1 MDERYDAATLIWL
14 QKYIVPDRNSFAA
27 RMSLKRPPSLVWPL
41 LLVLALIWGSSFI
54 LMKRGLYSDGVPMLT
69 PWQLATVRLSVAWLA
84 LSPFLLR
91 HYAFLR
97 SHFWALL
104 GAGML
109 GNGIP
114 AFLFATA
121 QSRIDS
127 SLSGMLNSLTPLM
140 TLVAGVLLFGTRV
153 RGIHVVGILLGLV
166 GAAGLILVARDGR
179 PLEINFFALLP
190 ILGTVCYGLSGN
202 IVKRHLYSLP
212 PIATAALALTFVG
225 PVSLLLAAGSGL
237 NDTLTA
243 VPGAGK
249 ALGYVV
255 LLAVMSSALAL
266 VLWNILLQRTS
277 ALRASSVTYL
287 MPVVAIGWGLLDG
300 EIIGLRE
307 LGMITL
313 VLSGVY
319 IVSVAERG
327 R

>member
-1 MDERYDAATLIWL
+1 MFRL
-14 QKYIVPDRNSFAA
+14 QKYVDPDRNSFAP
-27 RMSLKRPPSLVWPL
+27 RMSPQRPSSLVWPL
-41 LLVLALIWGSSFI
+41 LITLALIWGSSFI
-54 LMKRGLYSDGVPMLT
+54 LMKRGLYADGVPMLS
-69 PWQLATVRLSVAWLA
+69 PWQLATVRLGVAWLA

-91 HYAFLR
+91 HNAYLR
-97 SHFWALL
+97 SHFWPLL
-104 GAGML
+104 GAGLL

-140 TLVAGVLLFGTRV
+140 TLLAGLLLFGTRV
-153 RGIHVVGILLGLV
+153 RGIHVMGILLGLL
-166 GAAGLILVARDGR
+166 GAAGLILVARDGG
-179 PLEINFFALLP
+179 PLEVNAYALLP
-190 ILGTVCYGLSGN
+190 VLGTVCYGLSGN

-225 PVSLLLAAGSGL
+225 PVALLLAAGSGL
-237 NDTLTA
+237 DDTLTH

-249 ALGYVV
+249 ALGFVV

-266 VLWNILLQRTS
+266 VLWNMLLQHTS

-300 EIIGLRE
+300 EVIGLRE
-307 LGMITL
+307 LGMIAL

-319 IVSVAERG
+319 IVSIAERG